1 MVPKFLWMRTHTTAP
16 IQLVKSWVLMYW
28 LFRRDRLGGQEGEV
42 ALYVGEQL
50 ECMELCLWW
59 AGGSLCVRRQ
69 FAQTDTQEILLKP
82 KKNTFFL
89 LWGWVSTGTGSPERL
104 WGLHSWGYQ
113 KVSGCDP
120 EQPALGD
127 SVLSRVNQTT
137 FRGPSRLSDSLI
149 QWFCSI
155 SISKVFL
162 SHRDTTRD
170 DEGCKVFKHYRNS
183 MRSYLESLV
192 FKI

>member
-113 KVSGCDP
+113 KVTGCDP

-127 SVLSRVNQTT
+127 CFEQGQSDNLQRSFQTQWQ
-137 FRGPSRLSDSLI
+137 SDSVIL
-149 QWFCSI
+149 F
-155 SISKVFL
+155 
-162 SHRDTTRD
+162 
-170 DEGCKVFKHYRNS
+170 
-183 MRSYLESLV
+183 YLHFQGFSVSQGYDKRWWRLQGV
-192 FKI
+192 